1 VKHLVPSIPINHLS
15 TSEGRWFA
23 VYTRYKSEKQV
34 FDHLSRKGIECYL
47 PLMNVVRRYTRKI
60 KKYEI
65 PLINCYIFVFINKD
79 QYISVLE
86 TENVIKFL
94 RQGADLISI
103 PSQEI
108 EILKRITGYI
118 SDLSQID
125 QIPISIGDEVE
136 VMSGSLVGLK
146 GKIIAQTNKKTFV
159 VELVNI
165 GYQFVIDIDIA
176 LLRTINMAKRI
187 A

>member
-1 VKHLVPSIPINHLS
+1 VPSIPINHLS

-65 PLINCYIFVFINKD
+65 PLINCYVFVFISKNH
-79 QYISVLE
+79 YVPVLE

-94 RQGADLISI
+94 HQGKDLLSI
-103 PSQEI
+103 PVEEI
-108 EILKRITGYI
+108 DTLKRITGYI
-118 SDLSQID
+118 SEVTQR
-125 QIPISIGDEVE
+125 QEKTVAVGDEVE

-176 LLRTINMAKRI
+176 LLRTIKMAKRI